1 MQGWS
6 NPNTG
11 ISQPTIT
18 ELSTNKSHATLLTI
32 VAVLGTNFRP
42 YSTIRFGGYS
52 PDIIFINSEH
62 IEFYVPQI
70 VTTPSTFTVQ
80 VFNATVGSNIVNYSL
95 DTAINFWILNT
106 EINKLKNYNSNGGLE
121 ITGDLSVS
129 GNIKGNAISNYTVSY
144 KRDSSNIK
152 DVTELVNKSN
162 IIIDDFI
169 PFQYYDSQTSRAE
182 FGFFAD
188 KIPSSCSNLITGSN
202 SRGTHTINYNGIIA
216 ILVKEVQS
224 LKARILS
231 LETKNT

>member
-70 VTTPSTFTVQ
+70 VTMPSTFTVQ

-95 DTAINFWILNT
+95 DKAINFWLLDT
-106 EINKLKNYNSNGGLE
+106 EINKLKNYNSNGGVV
-121 ITGDLSVS
+121 ITGDLSVTGNIS
-129 GNIKGNAISNYTVSY
+129 GNTISNYTVSY
-144 KRDSSNIK
+144 KRDSDNIK
-152 DVTELVNKSN
+152 DITKLNNLTN
-162 IIIDDFI
+162 ISIDGFI
-169 PFQYYDSQTSRAE
+169 PVKYNDSQTGRDE

-188 KIPSSCSNLITGSN
+188 DIPYNNLVTGITPPT
-202 SRGTHTINYNGIIA
+202 GTPTINYNGIIA

-224 LKARILS
+224 LKVRLDV
-231 LETKNT
+231 LESANI